1 LAKKRNKKRPPR
13 APNHLKSSIIGYI
26 PDSTFQM
33 ISRSA
38 WTPRTIAALSLI
50 KIDVC
55 QRPVEAC

>member
-38 WTPRTIAALSLI
+38 WTPRTRTALSLI
-50 KIDVC
+50 QKDVC
-55 QRPVEAC
+55 QQNEGAC